1 MLLESALVV
10 LVPAAESV
18 VASFRRQHDPAAAL
32 GVPAHVTTL
41 YPFRPPDTLTDADF
55 ARLRDLFL
63 SVPAFTVVFARTA
76 RFPGVLYLAPEP
88 AAPLRQLT
96 ELVLAHFPGLRPY
109 GGAHAEIIPH
119 LTIAQVADPALLNQI
134 AADFHQAASPQ
145 LPLQVSVAAV
155 ALIDNTRGSWQVSRE
170 FALGRPGRAA

>member
-1 MLLESALVV
+1 MLESALVV
-10 LVPAAESV
+10 LVPAAEDV
-18 VASFRRQHDPAAAL
+18 VAPFRRRHDPSAAL

-41 YPFRPPDTLTDADF
+41 YPFRPPDALTDADF

-63 SVPAFTVVFARTA
+63 SVPAFTAVFARTA

-88 AAPLRQLT
+88 AAPFRQLT

-119 LTIAQVADPALLNQI
+119 LTIAQVPDPALLDQV
-134 AADFHQAASPQ
+134 AADFHQTAGPQIPFQAS
-145 LPLQVSVAAV
+145 VETV
-155 ALIDNTRGSWQVSRE
+155 ALLDNTRGPWQVSRE
-170 FALGRPGRAA
+170 FALGRPGRAG